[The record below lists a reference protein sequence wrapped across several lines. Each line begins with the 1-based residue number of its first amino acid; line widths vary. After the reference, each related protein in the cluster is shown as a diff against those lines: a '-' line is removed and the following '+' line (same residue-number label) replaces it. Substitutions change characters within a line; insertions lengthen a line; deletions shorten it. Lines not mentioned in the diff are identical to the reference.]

1 MRQRFTLF
9 LLMALS
15 CAITFAGPVDLEM
28 ARTKAAKFLKAQ
40 HGSSIVLTE
49 TPEYAPARSI
59 KGVATSSDTPAYYVF
74 NAENENGYVIV
85 SGDDRTEEILGYAT
99 NGSFDMDNMPENVK
113 AWLQGYTEQIAMLET
128 YVPQQQ
134 NAAQY
139 TSQWTAIAPLTKTK
153 WNQSAPYNNQCPLHD
168 GERSVTG
175 CTATAMAQVM
185 KYHEWPKDKTK
196 SVPSYKTTTFKFT
209 VPSLSATTFNWD
221 GMKNTYNNGEDGSA
235 VAKLMRYCGQAI
247 KSNYSKLSTE
257 AYTSDVVI
265 ALQEY
270 FGYDQN
276 IEMTNLSFHTISEW
290 ETIIYNELKEARP
303 VYHAGYSMGGGHA
316 FVCDGYDGNGMFHF
330 NWGWGGSYDGYYKL
344 ALMNPGTGGI
354 GSGSSDGYSYGQEII
369 IGIQPPTGEAAK
381 PKYFTPHSEQVINN
395 VMYSFFYNTHAETL
409 TANVGF
415 ATIDKDNNIVKIL
428 KDCGPMTLKGAM
440 SEYKYVGLDL
450 ANDGIKLTARPY
462 RIATVCRPEGS
473 TEWKRVGSAQKYFEV
488 TISATGSISKLVQH
502 PVIDLAITSWKA
514 TGNLVAGVKQNVS
527 IELTN
532 NKDEVYTQLYLYASP
547 TNAMGE
553 PDSRTAIIMK
563 SGESAEY
570 NLQFTPETYGP
581 YNIWLSQTAD
591 GKSHIAKGTVDIKP
605 APTRPA
611 NLTLVS
617 CTPNTTEVSASV
629 RIKNNSTEGY
639 YREIVAILFEN
650 LYNDGNLYSTEMLT
664 LPGDIASGYTKDFN
678 FQFHGANSYNQC
690 AILIGYYANHKDANY
705 TQLDNYVW
713 FTTGETPVESIEGS
727 NTLEGPVYRIDG
739 AKVSKPIHNSIYISN
754 GKALI
759 AK

>member
-196 SVPSYKTTTFKFT
+196 SVPSYQTATFKFT

-247 KSNYSKLSTE
+247 KSDYRKLSTG

-290 ETIIYNELKEARP
+290 EAIIYNELKEARP

-409 TANVGF
+409 TTNVGF

-502 PVIDLAITSWKA
+502 PVIDFAITSWKA

-553 PDSRTAIIMK
+553 PESRTAIIMK

-650 LYNDGNLYSTEMLT
+650 LYNDGKLHSTEMLT

-713 FTTGETPVESIEGS
+713 FTTGETPVESIEGN

>member
-1 MRQRFTLF
+1 
-9 LLMALS
+9 
-15 CAITFAGPVDLEM
+15 
-28 ARTKAAKFLKAQ
+28 
-40 HGSSIVLTE
+40 
-49 TPEYAPARSI
+49 
-59 KGVATSSDTPAYYVF
+59 
-74 NAENENGYVIV
+74 
-85 SGDDRTEEILGYAT
+85 
-99 NGSFDMDNMPENVK
+99 MDNMPENVK

-196 SVPSYKTTTFKFT
+196 PIPSYQTTTFKFT

-247 KSNYSKLSTE
+247 KSDYRKLSTG

-290 ETIIYNELKEARP
+290 EAIIYNELKEARP

-409 TANVGF
+409 TTNVGF

-553 PDSRTAIIMK
+553 PESRTAIIMK

-650 LYNDGNLYSTEMLT
+650 LYNDGKLHSTEMLT

-705 TQLDNYVW
+705 TQLGDYVW
-713 FTTGETPVESIEGS
+713 FTTGETPIESIEGS
-727 NTLEGPVYRIDG
+727 NILEGPVYRIDG
-739 AKVSKPIHNSIYISN
+739 AKVSKPVHNGIYISN